1 MPAQPRI
8 ANTDANGDDLGI
20 TPAERIEQ
28 IETRQTNAE
37 KRLGRLEIAWAMVT
51 GGGIVVV
58 AVIGYAMWIAERLW
72 K

>member
-1 MPAQPRI
+1 MSAQPRVVPP
-8 ANTDANGDDLGI
+8 DDDDLAISG
-20 TPAERIEQ
+20 ADRIEALEGRLAKV
-28 IETRQTNAE
+28 ETRT
-37 KRLGRLEIAWAMVT
+37 GRLELAWAMVT